1 MNKERQALVTPVES
15 TWDQLLKMWY
25 EEEYQ
30 GKEFKEGTPLI
41 LTEKEKES
49 DLSLRKYLLIIFIET
64 IYLINMRS
72 HSISKDMV
80 SYIQIS
86 HYCRRKLIEIIG
98 NMKE

>member
-41 LTEKEKES
+41 LTEKGERVRSKSEKILADYFYRNNIPYKYEKPLYLKRIWYRIS
-49 DLSLRKYLLIIFIET
+49 RFHTIVEENLSGNLLGT
-64 IYLINMRS
+64 
-72 HSISKDMV
+72 
-80 SYIQIS
+80 
-86 HYCRRKLIEIIG
+86 
-98 NMKE
+98 

>member
-41 LTEKEKES
+41 LTEKGERVRSKSEKILA
-49 DLSLRKYLLIIFIET
+49 DYFIET

-86 HYCRRKLIEIIG
+86 HYCRRKLIRNLLG
-98 NMKE
+98 T